1 MSDLHFH
8 TTTLPESDTPPEWI
22 HLLPAGS
29 FRGVDGRG
37 PYHVENTDA
46 LIRNSMGAGKL
57 VLDENHATDHA
68 ARTGGSAP
76 AVGWIV
82 ELQGRSD
89 GVWGRVDW
97 NRAGTQLMSDKQ
109 YRGVSPAFAATKTGA
124 VTRLVRAS
132 LTNMPNLS
140 LTHLHTENPKNQET
154 RGMDLADVARRLGLP
169 AGATEAEVNAAL
181 DRGVAAISLHTQ
193 MATTLGLPGN
203 ASGEAIVTGLQAKA
217 ESVTKH
223 TQELEALRGKVKT
236 LTESEG
242 KIWLE
247 DVAKRKV
254 VSESLSPTL
263 LSLHTSDPKAADAIV
278 EGLMDV
284 PDSSVVTHTQRQAAR
299 EGGAS
304 TDAAGVDKGLLAKM
318 DAELGIAKEGK

>member
-8 TTTLPESDTPPEWI
+8 TTTLPDSDTPPEWI

-37 PYHVENTDA
+37 PYHVENTDD
-46 LIRNSMGAGKL
+46 LIRNSMRAGKL

-82 ELQGRSD
+82 ELQSRSD

-97 NRAGTQLMSDKQ
+97 NRTGTQLMGDRQ

-154 RGMDLADVARRLGLP
+154 RGMDLADVSRRLGLP

-181 DRGVAAISLHTQ
+181 DRGVAAIQLHTQ
-193 MATTLGLPGN
+193 MATALGLPGN
-203 ASGEAIVTGLQAKA
+203 ATGEAIVTGLQVKA

-223 TQELEALRGKVKT
+223 TQELEALKTEVKT
-236 LTESEG
+236 LRESEG
-242 KIWLE
+242 RIWLE

-254 VSESLSPTL
+254 VSEALSPTL
-263 LSLHTSDPKAADAIV
+263 L
-278 EGLMDV
+278 
-284 PDSSVVTHTQRQAAR
+284 
-299 EGGAS
+299 
-304 TDAAGVDKGLLAKM
+304 
-318 DAELGIAKEGK
+318 

>member
-8 TTTLPESDTPPEWI
+8 TTMLPDSDTPPEWI

-37 PYHVENTDA
+37 PYHVEDTDA

-68 ARTGGSAP
+68 ARSGGSAP

-97 NRAGTQLMSDKQ
+97 NRTGTQLMSDKQ

-132 LTNMPNLS
+132 LTNLPNLT

-193 MATTLGLPGN
+193 MATTLGLPGT
-203 ASGEAIVTGLQAKA
+203 ATGEAIVTGLQVKA
-217 ESVTKH
+217 EAVTKH
-223 TQELEALRGKVKT
+223 TQELEALKAEVTT
-236 LTESEG
+236 LRASEG

-254 VSESLSPTL
+254 VSEPLIETL
-263 LSLHTSDPKAADAIV
+263 LSLHTSDPTAADAIV
-278 EGLMDV
+278 AGLMDV
-284 PDSSVVTHTQRQAAR
+284 PDSSVVTHTQQSAGRAAT
-299 EGGAS
+299 GG
-304 TDAAGVDKGLLAKM
+304 TDAAGVHKALLAKM
-318 DAELGIAKEGK
+318 DADLGLTKEGK

>member
-8 TTTLPESDTPPEWI
+8 TTMLPDSDTPPEWI

-37 PYHVENTDA
+37 PYHVENTDD

-82 ELQGRSD
+82 ELQSRSD

-97 NRAGTQLMSDKQ
+97 NRAGTQLMGDRQ

-154 RGMDLADVARRLGLP
+154 RGMDLADVSRRLGLP

-181 DRGVAAISLHTQ
+181 DRGVAAIQLHTQ
-193 MATTLGLPGN
+193 MATALGLPGN
-203 ASGEAIVTGLQAKA
+203 ATGEAIVTGLQVKA

-223 TQELEALRGKVKT
+223 TQELEALKTEVKT
-236 LTESEG
+236 LRESEG
-242 KIWLE
+242 RIWLE

-254 VSESLSPTL
+254 VSEALSPTL
-263 LSLHTSDPKAADAIV
+263 L
-278 EGLMDV
+278 
-284 PDSSVVTHTQRQAAR
+284 
-299 EGGAS
+299 
-304 TDAAGVDKGLLAKM
+304 
-318 DAELGIAKEGK
+318 